1 MALELSKLVVIVCSR
16 TLDIDS
22 DTCNVECGISFNKF
36 QSCEIKNFRIR
47 GLKYNKQWFINW
59 GSDEYYLITV
69 FKNSDK
75 FWPKKRIA
83 MEKQNEEILALLE
96 SAQVLLEQGRD
107 SIKKGKLP
115 MQIEIR

>member
-1 MALELSKLVVIVCSR
+1 MGSHLTNFNLVKSRILEYEDYR
-16 TLDIDS
+16 
-22 DTCNVECGISFNKF
+22 
-36 QSCEIKNFRIR
+36 
-47 GLKYNKQWFINW
+47 YNKQWFINW
-59 GSDEYYLITV
+59 GSDEYYLI
-69 FKNSDK
+69 SDK